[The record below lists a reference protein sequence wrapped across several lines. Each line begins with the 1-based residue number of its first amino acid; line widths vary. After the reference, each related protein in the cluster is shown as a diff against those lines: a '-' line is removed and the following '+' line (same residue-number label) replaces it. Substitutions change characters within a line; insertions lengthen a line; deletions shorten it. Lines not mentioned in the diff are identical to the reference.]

1 MTTDV
6 QVYVDIDDDTV
17 HAGHLYPHRRRQSE
31 SASFAYTDTYLTRPD
46 AYALD
51 PALQLVSGTQHT
63 PLGVRLFR
71 ALADTSPDR
80 WGRNLVLRAE
90 RVRAR
95 ARDARTTTRSFGDFD
110 LLLGVRDDLRQG
122 ALRLRTAADH
132 TFLAPEASG
141 VPQLTDLPS
150 LLRAADRV
158 ASDDA
163 DDDQLMAL
171 LRAGSSLGGA
181 RPKAH
186 VLDTSGRLSIAKF
199 PSPASDGWNVMA
211 WEKTALDLA
220 AKAGIEVPNSTLVKV
235 ADRDVLV
242 VGRFDRAGR
251 RRIGYC
257 SAMTMLEAA
266 DGDVRSY
273 VDIAEVVEERSLSTT
288 RHLHQ
293 LWRRVAFSVLISNT
307 DDHLRNHGFL
317 HVTAGQWLLSPAF
330 DLNPNPDPG
339 PKHLSTAID
348 GDDTAASI
356 DLLMQVAPV
365 FRLGPDRARA
375 VLAEVVDAHTRWPAV
390 AASYGL
396 APRAIADM
404 APAFEHAQ
412 AERARAVARG

>member
-17 HAGHLYPHRRRQSE
+17 HAGHLYSHRRRQSE
-31 SASFAYTDTYLTRPD
+31 SAGFTYADPYLTRPD

-51 PALQLVSGTQHT
+51 PALPLVSGTQHT

-80 WGRNLVLRAE
+80 WGRNLILRAE

-95 ARDARTTTRSFGDFD
+95 DARTTARSLSELD

-122 ALRLRTAADH
+122 ALRLRTAAGT
-132 TFLAPEASG
+132 TFLAPESSG
-141 VPQLTDLPS
+141 VPHLIDLPS
-150 LLRAADRV
+150 LLSAADHL
-158 ASDDA
+158 AGDDA

-186 VLDTSGRLSIAKF
+186 VLDPSGRLCIAKF
-199 PSPASDGWNVMA
+199 PSSASDGWNVMA

-220 AKAGIEVPNSTLVKV
+220 AKAGIEVPESTLVKV

-273 VDIAEVVEERSLSTT
+273 IDIAEVVEERSPSPT

-317 HVTAGQWLLSPAF
+317 HLTAGQWSLSPAF

-339 PKHLSTAID
+339 PKYLSTAID

-356 DLLMQVAPV
+356 ALLMRVAPI
-365 FRLGPDRARA
+365 FRLGPDEARA
-375 VLAEVVDAHTRWPAV
+375 VLADVVDAHTRWPTV
-390 AASYGL
+390 AASHGL
-396 APRAIADM
+396 VHSAIADM
-404 APAFEHAQ
+404 APAFEHSQ
-412 AERARAVARG
+412 AERAREIARR